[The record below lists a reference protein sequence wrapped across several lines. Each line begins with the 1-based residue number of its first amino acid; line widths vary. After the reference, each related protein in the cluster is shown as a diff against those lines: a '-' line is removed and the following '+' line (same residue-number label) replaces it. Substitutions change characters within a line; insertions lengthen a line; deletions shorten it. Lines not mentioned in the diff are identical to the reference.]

1 MFIPEIN
8 STNTYLKAHP
18 ELGQD
23 EDLFALRTDYQT
35 AGRGQLGNGWESE
48 RGKNL
53 LCSLRW
59 RNTNIPVA
67 EAFRIN
73 EIVAVAIHRMA
84 FVSVTDRRMAFV
96 SVTDRRLDFVS
107 GDSPVIKWPNDIY
120 VGDKKL
126 AGILVENSLCGGVVS
141 ESIIGIGLNVNQTA
155 FASAPNPTSLAL
167 ETGHQWDVE
176 AVMQQVLA
184 SFREVITWPH
194 TRVHETYIGHLY
206 RKDGFYPYRE
216 REVSLQPTAPIWDD
230 KQKDDFLAQIKD
242 VTPQGELVL
251 EQEDG
256 TQKRYHFKQIQYIL
270 CKQ

>member
-59 RNTNIPVA
+59 RNTNIPIT

-84 FVSVTDRRMAFV
+84 
-96 SVTDRRLDFVS
+96 FVS

-155 FASAPNPTSLAL
+155 FLSAPNPTSLAL
-167 ETGHQWDVE
+167 ETGRQWDVE

-206 RKDGFYPYRE
+206 RKDGFYLYRE

>member
-35 AGRGQLGNGWESE
+35 AGRGQLSNGWESE

-73 EIVAVAIHRMA
+73 EIVAVAICRMN
-84 FVSVTDRRMAFV
+84 
-96 SVTDRRLDFVS
+96 LVS

-141 ESIIGIGLNVNQTA
+141 ESIIGIGLNVNQTM
-155 FASAPNPTSLAL
+155 FVSAPNPTSLAL
-167 ETGHQWDVE
+167 ETGRQWDVE

-184 SFREVITWPH
+184 SFREVITWSH

>member
-59 RNTNIPVA
+59 RNTNIPIT

-73 EIVAVAIHRMA
+73 EIVAVAICRMN
-84 FVSVTDRRMAFV
+84 
-96 SVTDRRLDFVS
+96 LVS

-167 ETGHQWDVE
+167 ETGRQWDVE

-184 SFREVITWPH
+184 SFREVITWPQA
-194 TRVHETYIGHLY
+194 RVHETYIGHLY

-216 REVSLQPTAPIWDD
+216 REVSLQPTAPIWDN

>member
-59 RNTNIPVA
+59 RNTGIPVA

-73 EIVAVAIHRMA
+73 EIVAVAI
-84 FVSVTDRRMAFV
+84 RRMA
-96 SVTDRRLDFVS
+96 FVS

-155 FASAPNPTSLAL
+155 FLSAPNPTSLAL
-167 ETGHQWDVE
+167 ETGRQWDVE

-184 SFREVITWPH
+184 SFREVITWPQA
-194 TRVHETYIGHLY
+194 RVHETYIGHLY